1 MKDCRCGM
9 SFPYTDCCGPLIRG
23 VGFADTAEDLMR
35 SRYTAYTQ
43 GNWDYLIKTTCSEE
57 RATKSPAD
65 FEKEGIEWL
74 GLDILGTRQGERDD
88 EAGEVTFVARYTEA
102 GEARKFQETSK
113 FIKENGRWMYSEK
126 QSTVHTAAAPT
137 PSHKPVKRKSA
148 KVGRNAP
155 CPCGSGKKY
164 KKCCAP

>member
-23 VGFADTAEDLMR
+23 AIFADTAEDLMR
-35 SRYTAYTQ
+35 SRYTATTQ
-43 GNWDYLIKTTCSEE
+43 GNWDYLIQTTCADE
-57 RATKSPAD
+57 RPHKSPAD
-65 FEKEGIEWL
+65 FEKGDIEWL
-74 GLDILGTRQGERDD
+74 GLEILGTRQGERHDA
-88 EAGEVTFVARYTEA
+88 AGEVTFVARYREA
-102 GEARKFQETSK
+102 GEANELQETSK

-126 QSTVHTAAAPT
+126 QSTVHAAPT
-137 PSHKPVKRKSA
+137 PSRQPVKRSSA

-164 KKCCAP
+164 KKCCG

>member
-9 SFPYTDCCGPLIRG
+9 NFPYTDCCAPLIRG
-23 VGFADTAEDLMR
+23 AVFADTAEDLMR
-35 SRYTAYTQ
+35 SRYTATTQ
-43 GNWDYLIKTTCSEE
+43 GNWDYLIQTTCAEE
-57 RATKSPAD
+57 RADKSPAD
-65 FEKEGIEWL
+65 FEKEGIEWQ
-74 GLDILGTRQGERDD
+74 GLEILDTRQGERED
-88 EAGEVTFVARYTEA
+88 EAGEVTFVARYTVA
-102 GEARKFQETSK
+102 GEAKKLQETSK

-126 QSTVHTAAAPT
+126 QSTVHADPAAAR
-137 PSHKPVKRKSA
+137 KPVKRSAA